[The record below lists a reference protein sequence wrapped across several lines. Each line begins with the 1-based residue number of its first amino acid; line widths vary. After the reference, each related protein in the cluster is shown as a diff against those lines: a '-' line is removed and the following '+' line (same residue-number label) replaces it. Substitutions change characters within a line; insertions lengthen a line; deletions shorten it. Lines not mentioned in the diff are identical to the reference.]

1 MLAGRRQIKLSEK
14 DWVRTVS
21 PHAPIQCP
29 GLQVSERPHST
40 HEECLAHITQERLH
54 HCPRVNGHLLHLVV
68 RASERGDR
76 LEHFGRGQPGD
87 DLVHVEIAGEDDE
100 VLQLG
105 WRKVVDLPDVAA
117 SRRGLA
123 VAPTGL
129 PSPPTRSCPTTG
141 PSASERVGKSFVLR
155 ERAPCNATCRR
166 CAQERQ
172 SRHAAVAEGG
182 LTRVEV
188 LLTLRNQ
195 SNAVT
200 ANHQLRLEATSR
212 ATHLVKLVALD
223 ADAFDAERHLLVVGA
238 SDDQASGPDL
248 TRANIT

>member
-1 MLAGRRQIKLSEK
+1 M
-14 DWVRTVS
+14 
-21 PHAPIQCP
+21 
-29 GLQVSERPHST
+29 
-40 HEECLAHITQERLH
+40 
-54 HCPRVNGHLLHLVV
+54 
-68 RASERGDR
+68 
-76 LEHFGRGQPGD
+76 
-87 DLVHVEIAGEDDE
+87 
-100 VLQLG
+100 
-105 WRKVVDLPDVAA
+105 
-117 SRRGLA
+117 
-123 VAPTGL
+123 
-129 PSPPTRSCPTTG
+129 
-141 PSASERVGKSFVLR
+141 
-155 ERAPCNATCRR
+155 
-166 CAQERQ
+166 
-172 SRHAAVAEGG
+172 AEGG